1 MVKKRVTYKEYS
13 ESMKDNLSDKNKVAL
28 NKLNLK
34 IKIKRLTNVLLTLN
48 QQLKDLEDLK

>member
-13 ESMKDNLSDKNKVAL
+13 ESMKGNLSDKNKVAL